1 HVDDVGDLVA
11 HVVQRTHGRL
21 AARTRALDAH
31 FQRLHAVVQR
41 ILARLLGG
49 DLGCERGRLA
59 RAAETRAARGRPRQR
74 VALAVG
80 DGDDGVVE
88 RRVHVGD
95 AIGDDA
101 LDLLLGFRGSWLG
114 HVCSLLP
121 DGLARTLAGTG
132 IGPGALAA
140 QGKAAAMAQAAI
152 AGQVHQALDRDADFA
167 AQVAFDRV
175 LGDLGTEAFDLR
187 LGQVADPGRRRH
199 AGGLADLL
207 RTGTANAVD
216 ALQAHP
222 DVLLGR
228 QVDAGNT
235 RHDAVSKLVVG
246 QGTRPRRSELE
257 ILARFRVVWKPRP
270 SNGPGPAWGVCPCSG
285 DGPGLAGRGGGPPCP
300 ARALLWRA
308 DRPRA
313 TRARNRRPGR
323 PFAPFGA
330 APVGACPT
338 SCRPSGSPSSA
349 NCRTGATS
357 GAPGSGR

>member
-1 HVDDVGDLVA
+1 
-11 HVVQRTHGRL
+11 
-21 AARTRALDAH
+21 
-31 FQRLHAVVQR
+31 
-41 ILARLLGG
+41 
-49 DLGCERGRLA
+49 DLG
-59 RAAETRAARGRPRQR
+59 
-74 VALAVG
+74 
-80 DGDDGVVE
+80 
-88 RRVHVGD
+88 
-95 AIGDDA
+95 
-101 LDLLLGFRGSWLG
+101 LG
-114 HVCSLLP
+114 
-121 DGLARTLAGTG
+121 
-132 IGPGALAA
+132 
-140 QGKAAAMAQAAI
+140 
-152 AGQVHQALDRDADFA
+152 
-167 AQVAFDRV
+167 
-175 LGDLGTEAFDLR
+175 E
-187 LGQVADPGRRRH
+187 VADLGRRRN

-323 PFAPFGA
+323 PFAPSRWLEAVKSAAAPPVKSGA
-330 APVGACPT
+330 ARPVKGKEGSFPLQAAKPPT
-338 SCRPSGSPSSA
+338 LLFTVYRLSGSPSSA
-349 NCRTGATS
+349 NCRTGAT
-357 GAPGSGR
+357 